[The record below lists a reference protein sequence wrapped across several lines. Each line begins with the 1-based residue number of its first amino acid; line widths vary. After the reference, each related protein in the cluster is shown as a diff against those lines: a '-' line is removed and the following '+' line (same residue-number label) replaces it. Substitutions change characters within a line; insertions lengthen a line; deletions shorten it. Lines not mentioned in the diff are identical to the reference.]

1 MRGLIPALPLNSDAS
16 HIVAPQSLYPFLL
29 AARAQTHPLLVVT
42 SSSRSSEDLVNEL
55 RELYDNV
62 LEFPAWETL
71 PHERLSPRSDTV
83 ARRIQT
89 LYSLKGDHT
98 INPIVVTPVRGAI
111 HRIISQLGKLPLLR
125 LEIGKEQSLDE
136 LVRHLSSLAY
146 ARTDLVERRGEFA
159 VRGGIVD
166 VFLPLSHHPIR
177 IDFFGD
183 EIEDLSYFEVSDQRT
198 FQPVVGNVD
207 IYPCRELLLNNETK
221 HRALEISDQYPAA
234 AEMLGKI
241 AEGIT
246 FEGMESL
253 IPLLIE
259 ETESLLTRMP
269 ANTQIIFID
278 EQRIKSRAADLL
290 ATNEEFLNASWSNA
304 ALGASAPI
312 HDGAGTYMDWQE
324 LFDEIAKAGMSAKE
338 LSPFGTD
345 LDPETTFLEFA
356 AIDPM
361 RGDIERAIASLRQA
375 LEEHRTVVFAT
386 HGHGM
391 LERYAGILR
400 GADLPVQI
408 SEKLAA
414 APTKGSIHLT
424 TSVIAHGFESA
435 PDQIFFMTERDL
447 TGSKGSVKDGER
459 LPSKRKQAIDPLELQ
474 AGDYVVHEQ
483 HGIGRYVELLQRT
496 VAGVTREY

>member
-29 AARAQTHPLLVVT
+29 AARASSHPLLVVT

-55 RELYDNV
+55 RELHDNV

-83 ARRIQT
+83 AKRIQT
-89 LYSLKGDHT
+89 LYALQQKHS

-111 HRIISQLGKLPLLR
+111 HRIISALGKSSLLQ
-125 LEIGKEQSLDE
+125 LEVGKEQSLDE

-146 ARTDLVERRGEFA
+146 TRTDLVERRGEFA

-166 VFLPLSHHPIR
+166 LFLPLSHHPIR

-183 EIEDLSYFEVSDQRT
+183 DIEDLSYFEVSDQRT
-198 FQPVVGNVD
+198 FQPVVGAIE
-207 IYPCRELLLNNETK
+207 IYPCRELLLTPEIR
-221 HRALEISDQYPAA
+221 HRAIEVADKYPAA

-241 AEGIT
+241 SEGMI

-253 IPLLIE
+253 IPLLIDQ
-259 ETESLLTRMP
+259 TESLLSRMP
-269 ANTQIIFID
+269 VNTHIIFID

-312 HDGAGTYMDWQE
+312 HHGAGTYMAWDE
-324 LFDEIAKAGMSAKE
+324 LSEEILKAGMSASE

-361 RGDIERAIASLRQA
+361 R
-375 LEEHRTVVFAT
+375 
-386 HGHGM
+386 
-391 LERYAGILR
+391 
-400 GADLPVQI
+400 
-408 SEKLAA
+408 
-414 APTKGSIHLT
+414 
-424 TSVIAHGFESA
+424 
-435 PDQIFFMTERDL
+435 
-447 TGSKGSVKDGER
+447 
-459 LPSKRKQAIDPLELQ
+459 
-474 AGDYVVHEQ
+474 
-483 HGIGRYVELLQRT
+483 
-496 VAGVTREY
+496 